1 MPAAQ
6 KSDPESTGHGFSGI
20 KNLMHEKTL
29 HSGLAFQDRFI
40 RVDGVEAMIG
50 DGDRRDAK
58 TRVAWMLYRR
68 KR

>member
-1 MPAAQ
+1 
-6 KSDPESTGHGFSGI
+6 
-20 KNLMHEKTL
+20 MHEKTL